1 MLGTETMK
9 LYRYKI
15 AGGNSTSLVEDY
27 DPNKQQAISMK
38 ELESVEQ
45 VGFIDTNSQIPR
57 LTMMGNELC
66 VNATLAFAKKIGD
79 RRGIIK
85 TSGVDSAVIFSNMG
99 EMTSA
104 TFALKPK
111 VIRDRSIVLFD
122 GIGYVCSDNPVVPTQ
137 SYLADLAE
145 EFKLPAF
152 GIARFQGDSLQ
163 PYVYVKQTD
172 SVIPETACGSGSI
185 ALSLITGSRNIT
197 QPTGQRINVMRNG
210 NQFTVTAKVVK
221 MKR

>member
-1 MLGTETMK
+1 
-9 LYRYKI
+9 
-15 AGGNSTSLVEDY
+15 
-27 DPNKQQAISMK
+27 
-38 ELESVEQ
+38 
-45 VGFIDTNSQIPR
+45 
-57 LTMMGNELC
+57 MMGNELC

-79 RRGIIK
+79 KRGLIK
-85 TSGVDSAVIFSNMG
+85 TSGVESAVIYSNIG

-104 TFALKPK
+104 TFALNPQ
-111 VIRDRSIVLFD
+111 VIRDRNIVLFD

-137 SYLADLAE
+137 TYLADLAE

-152 GIARFQGDSLQ
+152 GIARYQGDSLQ

-185 ALSLITGSRNIT
+185 ALSLITGARNIT
-197 QPTGQRINVMRNG
+197 QVTGQRITVLRNG
-210 NQFTVTAKVVK
+210 NQFTVTAKVAK